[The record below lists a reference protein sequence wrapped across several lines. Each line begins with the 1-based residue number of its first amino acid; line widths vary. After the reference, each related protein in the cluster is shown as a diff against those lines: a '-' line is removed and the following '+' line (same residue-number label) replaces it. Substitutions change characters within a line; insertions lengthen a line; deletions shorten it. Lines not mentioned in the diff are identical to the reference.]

1 VKILDEGPFVQDKA
15 TVADQDPH
23 SNAYKL
29 PVSVPR
35 WIHERFPPLHE
46 LLCTHDVARL
56 SRRLRWVIAGLCLIG
71 RFTKKLKLHKRV
83 IRRHRSEAVAWLA
96 ENLGI
101 TRSHGKAKRSG
112 ARRHRRKPGTR
123 GKTSP
128 GIRR

>member
-1 VKILDEGPFVQDKA
+1 MKTFDEGPFVQIKA
-15 TVADQDPH
+15 TAAERDVH
-23 SNAYKL
+23 SNASKP
-29 PVSVPR
+29 PVSVPQ

-46 LLCTHDVARL
+46 LLCTHDLARL

-71 RFTKKLKLHKRV
+71 RISKKLKLHKRA
-83 IRRHRSEAVAWLA
+83 IRRHRSEAVAGWA

-101 TRSHGKAKRSG
+101 TRGRGKAKRSV
-112 ARRHRRKPGTR
+112 ARRHRRKPGTK